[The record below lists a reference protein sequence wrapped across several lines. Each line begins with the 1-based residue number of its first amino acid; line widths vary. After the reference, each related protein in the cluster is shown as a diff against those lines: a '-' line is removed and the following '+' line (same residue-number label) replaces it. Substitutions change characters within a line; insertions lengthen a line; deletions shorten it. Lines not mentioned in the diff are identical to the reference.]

1 VRRRRTVG
9 TIIAGLATLAG
20 CSSDDD
26 GGPATTG
33 AGPAL
38 SVASDTTAGA
48 ATTSALATPAPASTA
63 AETTPAPTAPPTD
76 PPPTSAPAPPPTEP
90 LGDPEVTLT
99 EIANV
104 DSPVDLA
111 WRDGDPAFYVVEQDG
126 RIVRIG
132 EGDPVTVLDITE
144 LTEMGGEQG
153 LLGLAFAPGGGDV
166 AYINYTDNNGDTVI
180 SEHPVA
186 ADGTFG
192 TGDLARTVLT
202 VDQPYDNHNGGDLT
216 FGPDGYLYIGMGDGG
231 AGGDPE
237 RRATDLST
245 VLGKLLRI
253 DPAIAEGRPYTVPAD
268 NPFVGT
274 PGAAPEIWASGLRNP
289 WRFSFD
295 RKTGDLWIADV
306 GQNAWEEIDVAPA
319 RGGMNAGKGLSFGWS
334 AFEGDARYNE
344 DVSPDGHTPPLAT
357 YGHDQGCSVSGG
369 VRVRGGP
376 VPELEG
382 WYVYADYCSG
392 TVWALEVTG
401 EGRDIAA
408 GRTVVLQSVGAPA
421 AVVEGPSGEIYI
433 ISRDGPVLRVD
444 PA

>member
-1 VRRRRTVG
+1 MV
-9 TIIAGLATLAG
+9 AGLAALAG
-20 CSSDDD
+20 CSDDD
-26 GGPATTG
+26 SGSATTAGGAPATVVPATTAGPATTS
-33 AGPAL
+33 APAT
-38 SVASDTTAGA
+38 SVPSTSAPTTAA
-48 ATTSALATPAPASTA
+48 PTTAPAT
-63 AETTPAPTAPPTD
+63 E
-76 PPPTSAPAPPPTEP
+76 PPPTTVPPPPPTEP
-90 LGDPEVTLT
+90 VGDPEVSYT

-111 WRDGDPAFYVVEQDG
+111 WREGDPGLYVVEQAG
-126 RIVRIG
+126 RVVRLG
-132 EGDPVTVLDITE
+132 DGDPVTVLDITD
-144 LTEMGGEQG
+144 LTESGGEQG
-153 LLGLAFAPGGGDV
+153 LLGLAFSPGGGEL

-180 SEHPVA
+180 SEHSVA

-192 TGDLARTVLT
+192 TGDQARTVLT

-245 VLGKLLRI
+245 VLGKMLRI
-253 DPAIAEGRPYTVPAD
+253 DPAIAEGQAYTVPAD

-274 PGAAPEIWASGLRNP
+274 PGAAPEVWSTGLRNP

-295 RKTGDLWIADV
+295 RETGDLWIADV

-319 RGGMNAGKGLSFGWS
+319 RRGVDAGKGSSFGWS

-344 DVSPDGHTPPLAT
+344 DVSPDGHTPPLAV
-357 YGHDQGCSVSGG
+357 YGHDEGCSVSGG

-376 VPELEG
+376 VSELEG
-382 WYVYADYCSG
+382 WYVYADFCSG
-392 TVWALEVTG
+392 TVWALEVNG
-401 EGRDIAA
+401 KGADITA
-408 GRTVVLQSVGAPA
+408 GRTLVLQSVSAPA
-421 AVVEGPSGEIYI
+421 AIVEGPSGEIYVV
-433 ISRDGPVLRVD
+433 SRDGPVLRVD

>member
-1 VRRRRTVG
+1 V
-9 TIIAGLATLAG
+9 IAAIAVLAG
-20 CSSDDD
+20 CSGDDD
-26 GGPATTG
+26 AGSATTEGATSSVAPGTTSRPATSSS
-33 AGPAL
+33 AAP
-38 SVASDTTAGA
+38 SV
-48 ATTSALATPAPASTA
+48 PSTA
-63 AETTPAPTAPPTD
+63 AATAPTPTTTPSTEPPSTTV
-76 PPPTSAPAPPPTEP
+76 PEPPPTEP
-90 LGDPEVTLT
+90 LGDPEVSLT

-111 WRDGDPAFYVVEQDG
+111 WRDGDPGFYVVEQEG

-132 EGDPVTVLDITE
+132 DGDPVTVLDITD

-153 LLGLAFAPGGGDV
+153 LLGLTFSPRGDL
-166 AYINYTDNNGDTVI
+166 AYINYTDNSGDTVI

-192 TGDLARTVLT
+192 TGDQARTVLT
-202 VDQPYDNHNGGDLT
+202 IDQPYDNHNGGDLT

-245 VLGKLLRI
+245 PLGKLLRI
-253 DPAIAEGRPYTVPAD
+253 DPAIAQGQPYTVPAD

-274 PGAAPEIWASGLRNP
+274 EGAAPEIWSSGLRNP
-289 WRFSFD
+289 WKFSFD
-295 RKTGDLWIADV
+295 RATGDLWIADV

-319 RGGMNAGKGLSFGWS
+319 RRGVDAGKGLSFGWS
-334 AFEGDARYNE
+334 AFEGEERYNE

-382 WYVYADYCSG
+382 WYVYADFCSG

-401 EGRDIAA
+401 EGRGIAA
-408 GRTVVLQSVGAPA
+408 GRTVVLQTVAAPA
-421 AVVEGPSGEIYI
+421 AVVDGPSGETYV
-433 ISRDGPVLRVD
+433 ISRDGPILRVD